1 MLPRKLENNGE
12 NMRDYSE
19 KPKGDQIRISLDSGA
34 NCKSRNA
41 EIVDPCDLGF
51 DSKQEWDDASDD
63 KKLEAVKEYF
73 NGNGYPEY
81 TWDDAASCR

>member
-1 MLPRKLENNGE
+1 
-12 NMRDYSE
+12 MRDYSE

-34 NCKSRNA
+34 NCKSRNM

-51 DSKQEWDDASDD
+51 GSKQEWDDASDD

-73 NGNGYPEY
+73 NSNGYPEY
-81 TWDDAASCR
+81 AWDDAASCR